1 MKCAKDFCMTSKEVI
16 LARSKSS
23 GEWLKA
29 HFKDEYVKKAQQEG
43 LRSRAVYKLKEIQ
56 EKDFILKPGSTVIDL
71 GAAPGGWSVYAR
83 DCIGDKGLMI
93 ASDILPM
100 DSIAGVEFIQGDFRE
115 QEVLDKLLAVLKGR
129 KIDLVMSDIAPNMT
143 GNKAV
148 DIPRATYLCELAFE
162 FAKEELKPGGTLLF
176 KFFHGEGVEP
186 LLKEI
191 RTHFKKV
198 VIRKPKASSSKSR
211 EAYLLAKG
219 YVPN

>member
-1 MKCAKDFCMTSKEVI
+1 MTLNEVI

-23 GEWLKA
+23 NEWLKA
-29 HFKDEYVKKAQQEG
+29 HFKDEFVIKAQQEG

-56 EKDFILKPGSTVIDL
+56 ERDTILKPGMTVIDL
-71 GAAPGGWSVYAR
+71 GAAPGGWSVFAR
-83 DCIGDKGLMI
+83 DVIGEKGLMI
-93 ASDILPM
+93 ASDLLAM

-115 QEVLDKLLAVLKGR
+115 QSVLDNLLLILKGR
-129 KIDLVMSDIAPNMT
+129 KIDLVMSDIAPNMS
-143 GNKAV
+143 GNKSV

-162 FAKEELKPGGTLLF
+162 FAKQELKPGGTLLF

-191 RTHFKKV
+191 RLHFDKV

-219 YVPN
+219 YKQQ